1 MPTAISCKNCSH
13 FKSSLFS
20 NLCHEEVEHID
31 DAKSCTTYKKGQV
44 LFHEGT
50 RPLGVFC
57 IHQGKIK
64 LYKQGYDGKEQ
75 IVRITKESDII
86 GYKAMLG
93 DSSYWLTAETLE
105 QSKICFIP
113 KADFMEMFMQNE
125 DLRQNLLKSVCREQG
140 AMAEKMLQLSQM
152 SVRERFAASLLMLKE
167 IYGGQE
173 DSDVEINLT
182 REDLANIVGTATET
196 LIRLLHD
203 FKEEKLVSANGR
215 KIVIH
220 DKKALI
226 KAARLHFAY
235 N

>member
-20 NLCHEEVEHID
+20 SLCSEEVECID

-75 IVRITKESDII
+75 IVSIARESDII

-93 DSSYWLTAETLE
+93 DSTYWLTAETLE
-105 QSKICFIP
+105 QCKICFIP
-113 KADFMEMFMQNE
+113 KADFLETFMQNE
-125 DLRQNLLKSVCREQG
+125 NLRQSLLKSVCQEQG
-140 AMAEKMLQLSQM
+140 SLAEKLLQLSQM
-152 SVRERFAASLLMLKE
+152 SVRERFAATLLVLKD
-167 IYGGQE
+167 IYGEQE
-173 DSDVEINLT
+173 EGDVEINLT
-182 REDLANIVGTATET
+182 REDLANMVGTATET

-215 KIVIH
+215 KIIIH
-220 DKKALI
+220 EKKPLI